1 LPPSNNKLRSRI
13 EEQTVTSARKLGIR
27 AKLFFAFA
35 AVSGTTVIAGAAAW
49 LMFSQVR
56 DLFHGVAGRNIPEIV
71 ETLGLQT
78 DTQALAGSAPTLLA
92 AKSQGQRQQE
102 MTALKARQEGIAKRL
117 DEVARTQSDREAI
130 DRLKK
135 LIAAMNSKL
144 GALDGAVDDRLKLSA
159 RGEEI
164 VKAAQNTQTKLND
177 VLLPAGEKAQADIT
191 MVSMT
196 LGGDANQ
203 TMMTLLKLVSTQVP
217 VSQGFADLVGFVN
230 LASSLLDRAAVAPN
244 AESVAALEKNFKAM
258 SAKVEEKLD
267 IVNTLQPTEGLPK
280 AGEAWLKL
288 GSGETIFETRRKEL
302 AASQL
307 GQKLLDETRGPDRR
321 TREGS
326 RGPGQGRHQQDQGSN
341 RPFRRG
347 HQFRYLRDA
356 DDRSD
361 QRRRRRLFVWFYIGR
376 NLVAR
381 LVGLEN
387 TMTRLAGGDLSA
399 EVDRKRGG
407 DEIGQMAKRC
417 RCSAKASSRPTP
429 AAAEKAAEQEAK
441 QRQAALIDQLTREFN
456 DGATSALAAV
466 STAASRMKGSA
477 EKMSKV
483 AAQAKEQTGAV
494 ASASEQ
500 AAANVQ
506 TVAARPKSFRAR
518 SQKIS
523 RQVGES
529 ARIAAQAV
537 EQVAKSEV
545 TVTELAN
552 AANRI
557 GEVVGLINTIAAQ
570 TNLLALN
577 ATIEAARAGEA
588 GKGFAVVRLEVKSL
602 ATQTAR
608 ATEGITA
615 QVSAIQGST
624 QEAVDTIKGI
634 GQIIDKMSEIAT
646 TVASAVEQQGARR
659 RKSHATSSRRPPAR
673 RTSPTISSA
682 SPAQPMRPAKPHP
695 TFCNP
700 PTVWRRSRKRSA
712 TKSAGSWHA
721 SRRRSLVHHWIAQG
735 RPVQPCKLVE
745 CDAPSTRPGLRLQ
758 AAAVARH
765 REAEQEIDQ
774 LPRTRRLRR

>member
-1 LPPSNNKLRSRI
+1 M
-13 EEQTVTSARKLGIR
+13 TSTSKLGIR

-71 ETLGLQT
+71 DTLGLQT
-78 DTQALAGSAPTLLA
+78 DTQALASSAPTLLA
-92 AKSQGQRQQE
+92 AKSQAQRQQE
-102 MTALKARQEGIAKRL
+102 LAALKTRQDGIAKRL
-117 DEVARTQSDREAI
+117 DEVARNQSDRAAI
-130 DRLKK
+130 DRLKT
-135 LIAAMNSKL
+135 LIAGMNDKL
-144 GALDGAVDDRLKLSA
+144 GALNGAVDDRLKLSA

-164 VKAAQNTQTKLND
+164 VKAAQTTQTKLNE

-217 VSQGFADLVGFVN
+217 VSQGFADLVGYVN

-258 SAKVEEKLD
+258 AAKVEEKLD
-267 IVNTLQPTEGLPK
+267 IVNTLQPTDGLPK

-307 GQKLLDETRGPDRR
+307 GQKLLDETRGLTD
-321 TREGS
+321 ELAKEVA
-326 RGPGQGRHQQDQGSN
+326 GQVKAVTN
-341 RPFRRG
+341 KTKE
-347 HQFRYLRDA
+347 A
-356 DDRSD
+356 TDRSD
-361 QRRRRRLFVWFYIGR
+361 EAISFGTFVMLMIAAVSVAGAALFVWFYIGR

-387 TMTRLAGGDLSA
+387 TMTRLASGDLST
-399 EVDRKRGG
+399 EVDTRRGG
-407 DEIGQMAKRC
+407 DEIGQMAKALSVFREGILQ
-417 RCSAKASSRPTP
+417 ANA

-441 QRQAALIDQLTREFN
+441 QRQAAMIDQLTREFN
-456 DGATSALAAV
+456 EGATSALAAV

-477 EKMSKV
+477 EKMTRV

-506 TVAARPKSFRAR
+506 TVAAATEELSG
-518 SQKIS
+518 SITEIS

-529 ARIAAQAV
+529 ARIAAKAV

-588 GKGFAVVRLEVKSL
+588 GKGFAVVASEVKSL

-646 TVASAVEQQGARR
+646 TVASAVEEQGA
-659 RKSHATSSRRPPAR
+659 ATAEIAR
-673 RTSPTISSA
+673 NIQQAASGTQNVSNNIVGVSSA
-682 SPAQPMRPAKPHP
+682 ANE
-695 TFCNP
+695 TGE
-700 PTVWRRSRKRSA
+700 T
-712 TKSAGSWHA
+712 A
-721 SRRRSLVHHWIAQG
+721 SDVLQSSDGLAAESEALSNEVG
-735 RPVQPCKLVE
+735 RFLARIK
-745 CDAPSTRPGLRLQ
+745 
-758 AAAVARH
+758 AA
-765 REAEQEIDQ
+765 
-774 LPRTRRLRR
+774 

>member
-1 LPPSNNKLRSRI
+1 LRK
-13 EEQTVTSARKLGIR
+13 QTVKSPRKLGIR

-35 AVSGTTVIAGAAAW
+35 AVSGTTVIAGGAAW

-92 AKSQGQRQQE
+92 AKSQAQRQQE
-102 MTALKARQEGIAKRL
+102 MTALRARQEGIASRL
-117 DEVARTQSDREAI
+117 DGVARTQSDRETI
-130 DRLKK
+130 DRLNK
-135 LIAAMNSKL
+135 LIAGMNGKL
-144 GALDGAVDDRLKLSA
+144 AELDKAVDDRLKLSA
-159 RGEEI
+159 KGEEI
-164 VKAAQNTQTKLND
+164 VKTAQATQSRLNE

-203 TMMTLLKLVSTQVP
+203 SMMTLLKLVSTQVP

-244 AESVAALEKNFKAM
+244 ADSVAALEKNFKAM
-258 SAKVEEKLD
+258 SAKVEEKVD
-267 IVNTLQPTEGLPK
+267 IVDTLQPTEGLRK
-280 AGEAWLKL
+280 AADAWLKL
-288 GSGETIFETRRKEL
+288 GSGDTIFDARRKEL

-307 GQKLLDETRGPDRR
+307 GQKLLDETRGLTDALAKEVAAQVKSVTNR
-321 TREGS
+321 TRE
-326 RGPGQGRHQQDQGSN
+326 
-341 RPFRRG
+341 
-347 HQFRYLRDA
+347 A
-356 DDRSD
+356 TDRSD
-361 QRRRRRLFVWFYIGR
+361 DAIGFGTFVMLMIAALSVAGSALFVWFYIGR

-381 LVGLEN
+381 LVGLEH
-387 TMTRLAGGDLSA
+387 TMTRLAAGDLSA
-399 EVDRKRGG
+399 EVASRRGG
-407 DEIGQMAKRC
+407 DEIGQMAEALSVFREGIVQ
-417 RCSAKASSRPTP
+417 AN
-429 AAAEKAAEQEAK
+429 AAAEEKAVEQEAK
-441 QRQAALIDQLTREFN
+441 QRQAAVIDELTREFN

-477 EKMSKV
+477 EKMSRV
-483 AAQAKEQTGAV
+483 AALAKEQTGAV

-506 TVAARPKSFRAR
+506 TVAAATEQLSG
-518 SQKIS
+518 SITEIS

-529 ARIAAQAV
+529 TRIAAQAV

-545 TVTELAN
+545 TVTELAS

-588 GKGFAVVRLEVKSL
+588 GKGFAVVASEVKSL

-615 QVSAIQGST
+615 QVTAIQGST

-646 TVASAVEQQGARR
+646 TVASAVEEQGA
-659 RKSHATSSRRPPAR
+659 ATAEIAR
-673 RTSPTISSA
+673 NI
-682 SPAQPMRPAKPHP
+682 Q
-695 TFCNP
+695 
-700 PTVWRRSRKRSA
+700 
-712 TKSAGSWHA
+712 
-721 SRRRSLVHHWIAQG
+721 
-735 RPVQPCKLVE
+735 
-745 CDAPSTRPGLRLQ
+745 Q
-758 AAAVARH
+758 AASGTQNVSNNIVGVSNAANQTGETASDVLESSDGLAAESEALSNEVGRFLARIK
-765 REAEQEIDQ
+765 AA
-774 LPRTRRLRR
+774 

>member
-1 LPPSNNKLRSRI
+1 
-13 EEQTVTSARKLGIR
+13 VTSARKLGIR

-92 AKSQGQRQQE
+92 AKSQAQRQQE
-102 MTALKARQEGIAKRL
+102 MTALKARQDGIAKRL
-117 DEVARTQSDREAI
+117 DDVARTQSDRESI

-144 GALDGAVDDRLKLSA
+144 AALDGAVDDQLKLSA

-164 VKAAQNTQTKLND
+164 VKAAQATQTKLND

-217 VSQGFADLVGFVN
+217 VSQGFADLVGYVN

-244 AESVAALEKNFKAM
+244 ADSVAALEKNFKTM

-267 IVNTLQPTEGLPK
+267 IVDTLQPTEGLRK

-288 GSGETIFETRRKEL
+288 GSGDTIFDARRKEI

-307 GQKLLDETRGPDRR
+307 GQKLLDETRGLTD
-321 TREGS
+321 ELAKEVA
-326 RGPGQGRHQQDQGSN
+326 GQVKAVTN
-341 RPFRRG
+341 KTKE
-347 HQFRYLRDA
+347 A
-356 DDRSD
+356 TDRSD
-361 QRRRRRLFVWFYIGR
+361 EAIGFGTFVMLMIAAISVAGAALFVWFYIGR

-381 LVGLEN
+381 LVGLEK

-399 EVDRKRGG
+399 KVETRRGG
-407 DEIGQMAKRC
+407 DEIGQMAEALSVFREGIVQ
-417 RCSAKASSRPTP
+417 ANA

-441 QRQAALIDQLTREFN
+441 QRQAAMIDQLTREFN

-506 TVAARPKSFRAR
+506 TVAAATEELSG
-518 SQKIS
+518 SISEIS

-545 TVTELAN
+545 TVTELAS

-588 GKGFAVVRLEVKSL
+588 GKGFAVVASEVKSL

-608 ATEGITA
+608 ATEGIIA
-615 QVSAIQGST
+615 QVTAIQGST

-646 TVASAVEQQGARR
+646 TVASAVEEQGA
-659 RKSHATSSRRPPAR
+659 ATAEIAR
-673 RTSPTISSA
+673 NI
-682 SPAQPMRPAKPHP
+682 Q
-695 TFCNP
+695 
-700 PTVWRRSRKRSA
+700 
-712 TKSAGSWHA
+712 
-721 SRRRSLVHHWIAQG
+721 
-735 RPVQPCKLVE
+735 
-745 CDAPSTRPGLRLQ
+745 Q
-758 AAAVARH
+758 AASGTQNVSNNIVGVSNAANQTGETASDVLQSSDGLAAESEALSNEVGRFLARIK
-765 REAEQEIDQ
+765 AA
-774 LPRTRRLRR
+774 

>member
-1 LPPSNNKLRSRI
+1 VKPSR
-13 EEQTVTSARKLGIR
+13 QLGIR

-92 AKSQGQRQQE
+92 AKSQAQRQQE

-130 DRLKK
+130 DRLSK
-135 LIAAMNSKL
+135 LIAAMNTKL
-144 GALDGAVDDRLKLSA
+144 AALGGAVDDRLKLSA

-203 TMMTLLKLVSTQVP
+203 SMMTLLKLVSTQVP

-230 LASSLLDRAAVAPN
+230 LASSLLDRAAVAPDV
-244 AESVAALEKNFKAM
+244 ESVTALEKNFKAM

-288 GSGETIFETRRKEL
+288 GSGETIFDTRRKEL

-307 GQKLLDETRGPDRR
+307 GQKLLDETRGL
-321 TREGS
+321 TGELAKEVA
-326 RGPGQGRHQQDQGSN
+326 GQVKAVTN
-341 RPFRRG
+341 KTKE
-347 HQFRYLRDA
+347 A
-356 DDRSD
+356 TDRSD
-361 QRRRRRLFVWFYIGR
+361 EAIGFGTFVMLMIAAISVAGAALFVWVYIGR

-381 LVGLEN
+381 LVGLEQ

-399 EVDRKRGG
+399 EVETRRGG
-407 DEIGQMAKRC
+407 DEIGQMAQALSVFREGIVQ
-417 RCSAKASSRPTP
+417 AN
-429 AAAEKAAEQEAK
+429 AAAAQKAAEQEAK
-441 QRQAALIDQLTREFN
+441 QRQAAVIDQLTREFN
-456 DGATSALAAV
+456 DGATNALAAV

-477 EKMSKV
+477 EKMSRV
-483 AAQAKEQTGAV
+483 AAQAKEQTGVV

-506 TVAARPKSFRAR
+506 TVAAATEELSG
-518 SQKIS
+518 SISEIS

-588 GKGFAVVRLEVKSL
+588 GKGFAVVASEVKSL

-646 TVASAVEQQGARR
+646 TVASAVEEQGA
-659 RKSHATSSRRPPAR
+659 ATAEIAR
-673 RTSPTISSA
+673 NIQQAASGTQNVSNNIVGVSSA
-682 SPAQPMRPAKPHP
+682 ANETGETASDVLQSSDGLAAESEALSNEVGRFLARIPAA
-695 TFCNP
+695 
-700 PTVWRRSRKRSA
+700 
-712 TKSAGSWHA
+712 
-721 SRRRSLVHHWIAQG
+721 
-735 RPVQPCKLVE
+735 
-745 CDAPSTRPGLRLQ
+745 
-758 AAAVARH
+758 
-765 REAEQEIDQ
+765 
-774 LPRTRRLRR
+774 

>member
-1 LPPSNNKLRSRI
+1 
-13 EEQTVTSARKLGIR
+13 VTSARKLGIR

-56 DLFHGVAGRNIPEIV
+56 DLFHGVAGQNIPEIV

-102 MTALKARQEGIAKRL
+102 MTALKARQDGVAKRL
-117 DEVARTQSDREAI
+117 DEVARTQSDRGAI

-135 LIAAMNSKL
+135 LIAGMNAKL
-144 GALDGAVDDRLKLSA
+144 AALDAAVDDRLKLSA

-164 VKAAQNTQTKLND
+164 VKVSQNTQTKLND

-196 LGGDANQ
+196 IGGDANQ
-203 TMMTLLKLVSTQVP
+203 SMMTLLKLVSTQVP

-244 AESVAALEKNFKAM
+244 AESVTALEKNFKTM

-267 IVNTLQPTEGLPK
+267 IVNTLQPTDGLAK

-302 AASQL
+302 AANQL
-307 GQKLLDETRGPDRR
+307 GQKLLDETRGLTD
-321 TREGS
+321 ELAKEVA
-326 RGPGQGRHQQDQGSN
+326 GQVKAVTN
-341 RPFRRG
+341 KTKE
-347 HQFRYLRDA
+347 A
-356 DDRSD
+356 TDRSD
-361 QRRRRRLFVWFYIGR
+361 EAIGFGTFVMLMIAAISVAGAALFVWFYIGR

-381 LVGLEN
+381 LVGLEK
-387 TMTRLAGGDLSA
+387 TMTRLAGGDLTA
-399 EVDRKRGG
+399 EVDRRRGG
-407 DEIGQMAKRC
+407 DEIGQMADALSVFREGIVQ
-417 RCSAKASSRPTP
+417 ANA

-441 QRQAALIDQLTREFN
+441 QRQAAIIDQLTREFN
-456 DGATSALAAV
+456 DGASSALAAV
-466 STAASRMKGSA
+466 SSAASRMKGSA
-477 EKMSKV
+477 EKMSQV

-500 AAANVQ
+500 AAQNVQ
-506 TVAARPKSFRAR
+506 TVASATEELAS
-518 SQKIS
+518 SISEIS

-529 ARIAAQAV
+529 TRIAAQAV

-588 GKGFAVVRLEVKSL
+588 GKGFAVVASEVKNL

-615 QVSAIQGST
+615 QVSAIQDST

-646 TVASAVEQQGARR
+646 TVAAAVEEQGA
-659 RKSHATSSRRPPAR
+659 ATAEIAR
-673 RTSPTISSA
+673 NI
-682 SPAQPMRPAKPHP
+682 Q
-695 TFCNP
+695 
-700 PTVWRRSRKRSA
+700 
-712 TKSAGSWHA
+712 
-721 SRRRSLVHHWIAQG
+721 
-735 RPVQPCKLVE
+735 
-745 CDAPSTRPGLRLQ
+745 Q
-758 AAAVARH
+758 AASGTQNVSNNIVGVSNAANQTGETASDVLQSSDGLAAES
-765 REAEQEIDQ
+765 EALSNEVGRFLQRIKAA
-774 LPRTRRLRR
+774 

>member
-1 LPPSNNKLRSRI
+1 
-13 EEQTVTSARKLGIR
+13 VTSVRKLGIR

-35 AVSGTTVIAGAAAW
+35 AVSGTTVIAGGAAW

-56 DLFHGVAGRNIPEIV
+56 DLFHGVSGQNIPEIV

-117 DEVARTQSDREAI
+117 DGIARTQSDREAM
-130 DRLKK
+130 DRLRK
-135 LIAAMNSKL
+135 LITAMNGKL

-164 VKAAQNTQTKLND
+164 VKAAQNTQTKLNE
-177 VLLPAGEKAQADIT
+177 VLIPAGEKAQADIT

-230 LASSLLDRAAVAPN
+230 LASSLLDRAAVAPT
-244 AESVAALEKNFKAM
+244 AESVAALEKNFKVMA
-258 SAKVEEKLD
+258 AKVEEKLD
-267 IVNTLQPTEGLPK
+267 IVGTLQPTEGLRK
-280 AGEAWLKL
+280 AGDAWLKL
-288 GSGETIFETRRKEL
+288 GSGDTIFDARRKEI

-307 GQKLLDETRGPDRR
+307 GQKLLDETR
-321 TREGS
+321 TLTEELAKEVA
-326 RGPGQGRHQQDQGSN
+326 GQVKDVTHKTKE
-341 RPFRRG
+341 
-347 HQFRYLRDA
+347 A
-356 DDRSD
+356 TDRSD
-361 QRRRRRLFVWFYIGR
+361 EAIGFGTFVMLMIASISVAGAALFVWFYIGR

-381 LVGLEN
+381 LVGLEK
-387 TMTRLAGGDLSA
+387 TMTRLASGDLSA
-399 EVDRKRGG
+399 QVETRRGG
-407 DEIGQMAKRC
+407 DEIGQMADALSVFREGIVQ
-417 RCSAKASSRPTP
+417 ANA
-429 AAAEKAAEQEAK
+429 AAAEKAAEQETK

-477 EKMSKV
+477 EKMSRV

-506 TVAARPKSFRAR
+506 TVASATEELS
-518 SQKIS
+518 SSISEIS

-529 ARIAAQAV
+529 TRIAAQAV

-588 GKGFAVVRLEVKSL
+588 GKGFAVVASEVKSL

-615 QVSAIQGST
+615 QVTAIQGST

-646 TVASAVEQQGARR
+646 TVAAAVEEQGA
-659 RKSHATSSRRPPAR
+659 ATAEIAR
-673 RTSPTISSA
+673 NI
-682 SPAQPMRPAKPHP
+682 Q
-695 TFCNP
+695 
-700 PTVWRRSRKRSA
+700 
-712 TKSAGSWHA
+712 
-721 SRRRSLVHHWIAQG
+721 
-735 RPVQPCKLVE
+735 
-745 CDAPSTRPGLRLQ
+745 Q
-758 AAAVARH
+758 AASGTQNVSNNIVGVSNAANQTGETASDVLQSSDGLAAESEALSNEVGRFLARIK
-765 REAEQEIDQ
+765 AA
-774 LPRTRRLRR
+774 

>member
-1 LPPSNNKLRSRI
+1 MKKS
-13 EEQTVTSARKLGIR
+13 LGIK

-92 AKSQGQRQQE
+92 AKTQAARQQE
-102 MTALKARQEGIAKRL
+102 VTTLKARQDGIAKRL
-117 DEVARTQSDREAI
+117 DDIARTQSDRVAI

-135 LIAAMNSKL
+135 LISDMNVKL
-144 GALDGAVDDRLKLSA
+144 AALDGAVDDRLKLGA

-164 VKAAQNTQTKLND
+164 VKAAQATQTKLNE

-196 LGGDANQ
+196 IGGDANQ
-203 TMMTLLKLVSTQVP
+203 SMMTLLKLVSTQVP

-244 AESVAALEKNFKAM
+244 ADSVAALEKTFKAT
-258 SAKVEEKLD
+258 AARVEEKVD
-267 IVNTLQPTEGLPK
+267 VVDTLQPTQGLRP
-280 AGEAWLKL
+280 AAEAWLKL
-288 GSGETIFETRRKEL
+288 GSGDTIFDARRKEL

-307 GQKLLDETRGPDRR
+307 GLKLLQETRGL
-321 TREGS
+321 T
-326 RGPGQGRHQQDQGSN
+326 DQLAGEVAAQVKAVSN
-341 RPFRRG
+341 KTKE
-347 HQFRYLRDA
+347 A
-356 DDRSD
+356 TDRSD
-361 QRRRRRLFVWFYIGR
+361 EAIGFGTFVMLMIAAVSVFGAALFVWFYIGR

-381 LVGLEN
+381 LVGLEQ
-387 TMTRLAGGDLSA
+387 TMTRLAAGDLSA
-399 EVDRKRGG
+399 EVETKRGG
-407 DEIGQMAKRC
+407 DEIGQMAEALSVFR
-417 RCSAKASSRPTP
+417 SGIVEANA
-429 AAAEKAAEQEAK
+429 AAAEKASEQEAK
-441 QRQAALIDQLTREFN
+441 QRQSALIDQLTREFG
-456 DGATSALAAV
+456 DGATTALAAV

-477 EKMSKV
+477 QKMSQV
-483 AAQAKEQTGAV
+483 AAQAKEQTGTV
-494 ASASEQ
+494 ASASAQ
-500 AAANVQ
+500 AAENVQ
-506 TVAARPKSFRAR
+506 TVAAATEELS
-518 SQKIS
+518 SSISEIS

-529 ARIAAQAV
+529 SRIAAQAV

-588 GKGFAVVRLEVKSL
+588 GRGFAVVASEVKNL

-615 QVSAIQGST
+615 QVTEIQGST

-634 GQIIDKMSEIAT
+634 GGIIAKMSEIAT
-646 TVASAVEQQGARR
+646 TVAAAVEEQGA
-659 RKSHATSSRRPPAR
+659 ATAEIARNIQQAATGTQNVSSNIAGV
-673 RTSPTISSA
+673 SSA
-682 SPAQPMRPAKPHP
+682 ANQ
-695 TFCNP
+695 TGE
-700 PTVWRRSRKRSA
+700 T
-712 TKSAGSWHA
+712 A
-721 SRRRSLVHHWIAQG
+721 SDVLQSSDGLAAESEALSNEVG
-735 RPVQPCKLVE
+735 RFLARIK
-745 CDAPSTRPGLRLQ
+745 
-758 AAAVARH
+758 AA
-765 REAEQEIDQ
+765 
-774 LPRTRRLRR
+774 